1 MKKMI
6 SLCLAVTFTLGI
18 YALPPTDI
26 PGKVLKSFHRDFPN
40 VLKQTIQNS
49 GNSVVFYFDEDDHSS
64 CRVFYDLNGVLKEVI
79 RYYDASK
86 LSPFIRSKVNEKF
99 AGKEISGVTEVVSA
113 NSRFYQINVQDTKV
127 WYQIKCDADGRITRE
142 KKWHKS

>member
-1 MKKMI
+1 MI
-6 SLCLAVTFTLGI
+6 SLCLAVTFTLGV
-18 YALPPTDI
+18 YAFPPSDI

-40 VLKQTIQNS
+40 VMKQTIQNC
-49 GNSVVFYFDEDDHSS
+49 GNSVVVYFDEDDHSS

-127 WYQIKCDADGRITRE
+127 WYQIKCDADGTITTE

>member
-99 AGKEISGVTEVVSA
+99 SGKEISGVTEVVSA

>member
-6 SLCLAVTFTLGI
+6 SLCLAVTFTLGV
-18 YALPPTDI
+18 YALPPSDI
-26 PGKVLKSFHRDFPN
+26 SDKALESFHRDFPN
-40 VLKQTIQNS
+40 IQKETILNS
-49 GNSVVFYFDEDDHSS
+49 GNSVVVYFNEDDHSS
-64 CRVFYDLNGVLKEVI
+64 CRVFYDLNGVLEEVI

-86 LSPFIRSKVNEKF
+86 LSPFIRSKVNEKY

-127 WYQIKCDADGRITRE
+127 WYQIKCDADGTIITE
-142 KKWHKS
+142 KKWYKS

>member
-1 MKKMI
+1 MI
-6 SLCLAVTFTLGI
+6 SLCLAVIFTLGV
-18 YALPPTDI
+18 YALPPADI
-26 PGKVLKSFHRDFPN
+26 SGKVLKSFHRDFPN
-40 VLKQTIQNS
+40 VHKQEIKNC
-49 GNSVVFYFDEDDHSS
+49 GNSVIVYFEDDRSS
-64 CRVFYDLNGVLKEVI
+64 CRVFYDLNGELKEMI

-99 AGKEISGVTEVVSA
+99 AGKEISGVTEVVSD

-127 WYQIKCDADGRITRE
+127 WYQIRCDADGTITTE

>member
-6 SLCLAVTFTLGI
+6 SLCLAVTFTLGV
-18 YALPPTDI
+18 YALPPSDI
-26 PGKVLKSFHRDFPN
+26 PGKILESFHRDFPN
-40 VLKQTIQNS
+40 VQKETIQNS
-49 GNSVVFYFDEDDHSS
+49 GNSVVVYFNEDDHSS
-64 CRVFYDLNGVLKEVI
+64 CRVFYDLKGVLKEVI

-99 AGKEISGVTEVVSA
+99 PGKEISGVTEVTSE
-113 NSRFYQINVQDTKV
+113 NTHFYEIELQTAKV
-127 WYQIKCDADGRITRE
+127 WYQIKCDADGTITTE

>member
-1 MKKMI
+1 MI
-6 SLCLAVTFTLGI
+6 SLCLAVTFTLGV
-18 YALPPTDI
+18 YALPLSDI
-26 PGKVLKSFHRDFPN
+26 PGKILESFHRDFPN
-40 VLKQTIQNS
+40 IHKETIQNS
-49 GNSVVFYFDEDDHSS
+49 GNSVVVYFNEDDHSS
-64 CRVFYDLNGVLKEVI
+64 CRVFYDLNGVLEEVI

-127 WYQIKCDADGRITRE
+127 WYQIKCDADGTITTE

>member
-6 SLCLAVTFTLGI
+6 SLCLAVTFTLGV
-18 YALPPTDI
+18 YALPPSDI
-26 PGKVLKSFHRDFPN
+26 PGKILESFHRDFPN
-40 VLKQTIQNS
+40 VQKETIQNS
-49 GNSVVFYFDEDDHSS
+49 GNSVVVYFNEDDHSS
-64 CRVFYDLNGVLKEVI
+64 CRVFYDLKGMLKEVI

-99 AGKEISGVTEVVSA
+99 PGKEISGITEVTSE
-113 NSRFYQINVQDTKV
+113 NTHFYEIELQTTKV
-127 WYQIKCDADGRITRE
+127 WYQIKCDADGTITTE

>member
-1 MKKMI
+1 MI
-6 SLCLAVTFTLGI
+6 SLCLAVTFTLGV
-18 YALPPTDI
+18 YALPLSDI
-26 PGKVLKSFHRDFPN
+26 PGKILESFHRDFPN
-40 VLKQTIQNS
+40 VEKETIQNS
-49 GNSVVFYFDEDDHSS
+49 GNSVIVYFNEDDHSS

-86 LSPFIRSKVNEKF
+86 LSPFIRSKVNAKYP
-99 AGKEISGVTEVVSA
+99 GKEISGVTEVAYA

-127 WYQIKCDADGRITRE
+127 WYQIKCDAKGTITRE